1 MPSIDVVDYRP
12 EFDLDND
19 LAELGYAALHG
30 WPDQR
35 PVTAALVRSLLR
47 ALGTTASTLALH
59 RNTDGRLLAAA
70 AIRWPA
76 SLEGIGR
83 LWGPLV
89 HPAARGGGLG
99 AALLETVGH
108 LIAARPGVRVQSAE
122 IPAQRI
128 GGWTLFER
136 AGWQPAGS
144 STLWRLPLP
153 SRGRGPTIV
162 VVRPVRAGEYP
173 DQHLAALFAAARP
186 ELGYG
191 MARDTYTRWSAD
203 ERYTSEGLLLAETAE
218 GLLGA
223 VLVYPLTQPGG
234 PEPAEALLAD
244 VLVHT
249 RLEGGAAAAV
259 RAALVDGAIRV
270 SETAGATVVRA
281 IVEDPDL
288 MATLKDAGFQL
299 VDEIRYYSPPI
310 RSAQASAADAWTSR
324 VA

>member
-1 MPSIDVVDYRP
+1 MPSIDVVDYRS

-19 LAELGYAALHG
+19 LAELAYAALHG

-35 PVTAALVRSLLR
+35 PVTPALVRSLLR
-47 ALGTTASTLALH
+47 ALGTSASTLALH
-59 RNTDGRLLAAA
+59 RNAEGRLLAVAA
-70 AIRWPA
+70 VRWPA
-76 SLEGIGR
+76 SLEGFGR

-89 HPAARGGGLG
+89 HPATRGAGLG
-99 AALLETVGH
+99 TALLETVGH
-108 LIAARPGVRVQSAE
+108 LLAARPGVRIRTAE

-136 AGWQPAGS
+136 AGWQSAGT

-153 SRGRGPTIV
+153 SPGRGPTIV
-162 VVRPVRAGEYP
+162 VVRSVRAGEYP
-173 DQHLAALFAAARP
+173 DQRLAALFAAERP
-186 ELGYG
+186 ELGYA

-203 ERYTSEGLLLAETAE
+203 ERYTPDGLLLAETAE

-223 VLVYPLTQPGG
+223 VLVYPLMQQAG

-244 VLVHT
+244 VLVHV

-259 RAALVDGAIRV
+259 RTALVDAAIRA
-270 SETAGATVVRA
+270 SEAAGAAVMRA
-281 IVEDPDL
+281 VIEDPDL

-299 VDEIRYYSPPI
+299 VDEIRYYTPPL
-310 RSAQASAADAWTSR
+310 RSAQAPSADTRTSR